1 MLVDLI
7 TKKMPNSGGR
17 VVVDSIRQ
25 KANRKSRREKNIIQ
39 KKEKAVERKKYLT
52 IID

>member
-25 KANRKSRREKNIIQ
+25 KANRKSRREKKHNTE
-39 KKEKAVERKKYLT
+39 KGKSGGKEEVLNYY
-52 IID
+52 